1 MSQTKRILHH
11 LRTEGSITALEAMK
25 RYRIFRLSARILDL
39 RDKGHRIKTTMH
51 ESDSPGRAGDFAE
64 YRLLEDNG

>member
-25 RYRIFRLSARILDL
+25 RYRVFRLSARILDL
-39 RDKGHRIKTTMH
+39 RDSGHRIKTTMH
-51 ESDSPGRAGDFAE
+51 ESDEPGAVGNYAS
-64 YRLLEDNG
+64 YRLIEE